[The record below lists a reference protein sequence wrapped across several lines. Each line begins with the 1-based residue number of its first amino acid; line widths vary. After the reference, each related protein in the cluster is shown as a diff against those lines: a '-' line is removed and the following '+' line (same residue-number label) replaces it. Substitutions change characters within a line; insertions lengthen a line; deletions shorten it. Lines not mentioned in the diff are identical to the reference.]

1 MAEDGGAMDIRVH
14 PLVVLHIA
22 DHYTREFQQQN
33 KERVI
38 GCMMGVQDGRVVNV
52 FDAFE
57 MAFKTTKEGNI
68 SFEQKAFETDLKLF
82 KEAYPSY
89 ECLGWYSTG
98 SKISQ
103 TDSSFHKIM
112 TQYNERPLYLL
123 FDAKADADQRELPVV
138 VYEEVVHISG
148 DKTSTE
154 FVPTAFKIESEEAER
169 VTAVHCAKVITN
181 VETGSVVA
189 PHYQTLTKAI
199 GMLNSR
205 IKVIHQFLKDV
216 SQGKLEADHKI
227 LRQIK
232 GLCNRLPTMQSLDF
246 KEDLLSEYNDA
257 LLVTYLATI
266 TKSTNMV
273 NEVVDKFNVAFGS
286 QGRRRGG
293 PPAFYM

>member
-1 MAEDGGAMDIRVH
+1 MDVRVN

-22 DHYTREFQQQN
+22 DHYTREFQQLN

-57 MAFKTTKEGNI
+57 MAFKTTKEGAI
-68 SFEQKAFETDLKLF
+68 AFEQKAFESDLKLF

-98 SKISQ
+98 AKIATSD
-103 TDSSFHKIM
+103 TAFHKTM
-112 TQYNERPLYLL
+112 AQYNERPLYLL
-123 FDAKADADQRELPVV
+123 FDAKADADQRELPVS

-148 DKTSTE
+148 ESSSTE

-181 VETGSVVA
+181 NEGGSVVS

-199 GMLNSR
+199 AALNSR
-205 IKVIHQFLKDV
+205 IKVIHQFLRDV
-216 SQGKLEADHKI
+216 SQNKIEADHKI

-257 LLVTYLATI
+257 LLVTYLASI
-266 TKSTNMV
+266 TKSTNLV
-273 NEVVDKFNVAFGS
+273 NEVVDKFNLAFAVSG
-286 QGRRRGG
+286 GRRARGG
-293 PPAFYM
+293 GGAPPMGYF